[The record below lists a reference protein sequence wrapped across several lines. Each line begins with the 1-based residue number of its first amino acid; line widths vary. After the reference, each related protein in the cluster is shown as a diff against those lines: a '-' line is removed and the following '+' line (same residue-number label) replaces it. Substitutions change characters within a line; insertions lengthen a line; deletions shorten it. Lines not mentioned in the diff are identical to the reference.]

1 MPVHFYVM
9 SLFIR
14 ATNIPHYRGQQ
25 LLALTKADNATRYL
39 RNPCS
44 SRVARRTPVCAT
56 TSFPKETRVPTR
68 NCAAPWQS
76 MSRAILATCNIFLL
90 HVEIANFINANF
102 EPVTESEKNIT
113 EVEPSKN
120 EASEVQLN
128 DNTIRLIGI
137 PFFGIAIPNLTGL
150 FGPLTFRDTTYWLG
164 YLYFILLAFLIWQ
177 GNRYLLFRTRKR
189 FTWFDKPI
197 EKLVL
202 LFMNNIFY
210 TTPLT
215 IAWICMW
222 YNMAAFSAIKW
233 DVIIVVALVN
243 VICVL
248 FVTHVYETVFMVKEQ
263 QNEQVKNSELQR
275 AKAEAELAA
284 LKNQIDPHF
293 MFNSLNTLTH
303 LIKTDPKVA
312 FEFTENLAEV
322 YRYILSQ
329 KDQTLVLL
337 DDELE
342 FTHKYTDLLHL
353 RFGNS
358 LIIKKRFN
366 GTMGK
371 DFLIPPTSVFVA
383 FENAVKHNEISEKNP
398 MYIDVDVQ
406 EGSLIITNSMRERKT
421 RAHSSKIGLKN
432 LDERFR
438 LVTGKGIVAEVKDD
452 KFTVQFPLTPINN

>member
-1 MPVHFYVM
+1 M
-9 SLFIR
+9 
-14 ATNIPHYRGQQ
+14 
-25 LLALTKADNATRYL
+25 
-39 RNPCS
+39 
-44 SRVARRTPVCAT
+44 
-56 TSFPKETRVPTR
+56 
-68 NCAAPWQS
+68 
-76 MSRAILATCNIFLL
+76 
-90 HVEIANFINANF
+90 
-102 EPVTESEKNIT
+102 
-113 EVEPSKN
+113 
-120 EASEVQLN
+120 
-128 DNTIRLIGI
+128 RLVGI

-150 FGPLTFRDTTYWLG
+150 FGSITPTDISYWLG
-164 YLYFILLAFLIWQ
+164 YIYFIGLAAAIWQ

-215 IAWICMW
+215 IAWLCLW
-222 YNMAAFSAIKW
+222 YNLAGFDRIKW
-233 DVIIVVALVN
+233 DVILIVALVN

-263 QNEQVKNSELQR
+263 QHEQVKNSELQR
-275 AKAEAELAA
+275 AKAEAELSA

-303 LIKTDPKVA
+303 LIKVDSGKALV
-312 FEFTENLAEV
+312 FTENLAEV

-337 DDELE
+337 DDELD

-353 RFGNS
+353 RFGNA
-358 LIIKKRFN
+358 LIINKRFN
-366 GTMGK
+366 GTAGK

-383 FENAVKHNEISEKNP
+383 FENAVKHNEISEKTP
-398 MYIDVDVQ
+398 MQIDVDVKDDR
-406 EGSLIITNSMRERKT
+406 LTITNSIRERNAKT
-421 RAHSSKIGLKN
+421 HTSGIGLKN

-438 LVTGKGIVAEVKDD
+438 LITGKGINSQREGSDFV
-452 KFTVQFPLTPINN
+452 VQLPLIPIHK

>member
-1 MPVHFYVM
+1 MAQPETK
-9 SLFIR
+9 R
-14 ATNIPHYRGQQ
+14 NQQ
-25 LLALTKADNATRYL
+25 
-39 RNPCS
+39 
-44 SRVARRTPVCAT
+44 
-56 TSFPKETRVPTR
+56 
-68 NCAAPWQS
+68 
-76 MSRAILATCNIFLL
+76 
-90 HVEIANFINANF
+90 
-102 EPVTESEKNIT
+102 
-113 EVEPSKN
+113 EVR
-120 EASEVQLN
+120 LN

-150 FGPLTFRDTTYWLG
+150 FGNLGFRDPLYWFG
-164 YLYFILLAFLIWQ
+164 YVYFIGLAFMIWQ

-215 IAWICMW
+215 VAWLCMW
-222 YNMAAFSAIKW
+222 YNVAGFENIKW
-233 DVIIVVALVN
+233 STVLIVALMN

-263 QNEQVKNSELQR
+263 QNEQVKNAELQR

-303 LIKTDPKVA
+303 LIKVDGSRA
-312 FEFTENLAEV
+312 LEFTENLAEV

-337 DDELE
+337 DDELD

-353 RFGNS
+353 RFGQA
-358 LIIKKRFN
+358 LIIKKQFN

-371 DFLIPPTSVFVA
+371 NYLIPPTSVFVA
-383 FENAVKHNEISEKNP
+383 FENAVKHNEISEKLP
-398 MYIDVDVQ
+398 MHIDVDIH
-406 EGSLIITNSMRERKT
+406 EGQLTISNSVRERKT
-421 RAHSSKIGLKN
+421 RAHSSQIGLKN
-432 LDERFR
+432 LDERFK
-438 LVTGKGIVAEVKDD
+438 LMTGRGITAIREGE
-452 KFTVQFPLTPINN
+452 KFIVRMPLIPINT

>member
-1 MPVHFYVM
+1 VTEPENHK
-9 SLFIR
+9 IE
-14 ATNIPHYRGQQ
+14 
-25 LLALTKADNATRYL
+25 
-39 RNPCS
+39 
-44 SRVARRTPVCAT
+44 
-56 TSFPKETRVPTR
+56 PKEV
-68 NCAAPWQS
+68 
-76 MSRAILATCNIFLL
+76 
-90 HVEIANFINANF
+90 
-102 EPVTESEKNIT
+102 K
-113 EVEPSKN
+113 
-120 EASEVQLN
+120 LN
-128 DNTIRLIGI
+128 DTLMRLVGI

-150 FGPLTFRDTTYWLG
+150 FGPLTFRDSLYWFG
-164 YLYFILLAFLIWQ
+164 YLYFITLALLIWQ

-215 IAWICMW
+215 VAWICLW
-222 YNMAAFSAIKW
+222 YNVAGFSVIKW

-263 QNEQVKNSELQR
+263 QNEQVRNSELQR

-303 LIKTDPKVA
+303 LIKTDPAVA

-366 GTMGK
+366 GTAGK

-383 FENAVKHNEISEKNP
+383 FENAVKHNEISEKDP
-398 MYIDVDVQ
+398 MLIDVDVQ
-406 EGSLIITNSMRERKT
+406 EGQLIISNSIRERKT

-438 LVTGKGIVAEVKDD
+438 LITGKGIASEIKGVK
-452 KFTVQFPLTPINN
+452 FIVQFPLTPINS